1 MDLALRIDN
10 NIVAIIAS
18 IIFLIYISKRIDQND
33 PKIRV
38 FVLMF
43 TLNTIQLITE
53 TLTCI
58 INRQPYIWLI
68 PITEFLHVILF
79 ILGPLIT
86 YLWFLFAYLWVNG
99 NRRINRRYNLMI
111 LSPMIINALA
121 VLASPFLK
129 LVFDISANNVYQRG
143 FLFFLPAMIAYF
155 YLLLGFIFI
164 YINREKTS
172 KVEFL
177 PLLLFAVF
185 PVTGGIIQSLFYGFL
200 LIWSSIA
207 FSLIFIYLYLQ
218 QQMIQID
225 HLTGAWTRDTFY
237 SFLNNR
243 IKQNNSQRF
252 AIVFLDMDNFK
263 KINDTFGHLEG
274 DKALTTVVQIINHLL
289 RKGDF
294 IARYGG
300 DEFVLYLNAESKGEI
315 EALLSRISQA
325 LDNYNRTKKH
335 PYELGFSYG
344 YKLYDFDTHMS
355 IDEYIK
361 YVDELM
367 YKAKLRKKQG

>member
-10 NIVAIIAS
+10 NIVAIIVS
-18 IIFLIYISKRIDQND
+18 IIFLIYISKRIDKTD

-38 FVLMF
+38 FFLMF
-43 TLNTIQLITE
+43 LLNTIELITE

-68 PITEFLHVILF
+68 PITEFLHIILF

-86 YLWFLFAYLWVNG
+86 YLWFLFAYLWVSG
-99 NRRINRRYNLMI
+99 NSKIQRSYNLI
-111 LSPMIINALA
+111 LIFPMIINSLA
-121 VLASPFLK
+121 VFASPFLYY
-129 LVFDISANNVYQRG
+129 VFSISANNIYQRG
-143 FLFFLPAMIAYF
+143 FLFFLPATIAYF
-155 YLLLGFIFI
+155 YLLLSFSFI
-164 YINREKTS
+164 YINRDKTNR
-172 KVEFL
+172 VEFF

-185 PVTGGIIQSLFYGFL
+185 PVAGGIIQTLHYGFL
-200 LIWSSIA
+200 LIWSTIA

-225 HLTGAWTRDTFY
+225 PLTGAWTRDTFY

-243 IKQNNSQRF
+243 IGQNNSKNF
-252 AIVFLDMDNFK
+252 AIVFIDMDNFK
-263 KINDTFGHLEG
+263 KINDTYGHLEG
-274 DKALTTVVQIINHLL
+274 DKALMIVVQIINNIL

-300 DEFVLYLNAESKGEI
+300 DEFVLYLNAESREEI
-315 EALLSRISQA
+315 EALMSRISQA
-325 LDNYNRTKKH
+325 LDIHNKTKSP
-335 PYELGFSYG
+335 PYELVFSYG
-344 YKLYDFDTHMS
+344 YELYNFDTRMN

-367 YKAKLRKKQG
+367 YKSKKDKKI